1 MNMRPCLSMETQ
13 PVSFSILGDGEG
25 TRSSNSESYLSWA
38 SSCPSALVDST
49 PQGPR
54 PTRCLRLC
62 AGHGC
67 TSPLHASSRYL
78 LSIFFILISQGMKMT
93 TKLQAKRANFLQS
106 YTGEAVV
113 RNPLIHNLGNGVL
126 GRGKDPIHTHR
137 TLNYG
142 FSGH

>member
-1 MNMRPCLSMETQ
+1 MVKGPGLPTLSPTWAGPLAVQ
-13 PVSFSILGDGEG
+13 VPWLTLRRKGQDPPDALGCVLA
-25 TRSSNSESYLSWA
+25 TA
-38 SSCPSALVDST
+38 VHP
-49 PQGPR
+49 
-54 PTRCLRLC
+54 
-62 AGHGC
+62 
-67 TSPLHASSRYL
+67 PLHASSRYL